1 MKKRITSILIVDD
14 DTDDQELLQEA
25 IQTVAPSVSWMV
37 AINGEEALKILQA
50 PGAPLPDLIFLD
62 LNMPRM
68 NGKVFL
74 GKIKQINALCQ
85 IPVIIYTTAKLEED
99 LKETRRLGA
108 EHFFTKPDSF
118 DGICQLV
125 SSVLAL
131 PPSVVV

>member
-62 LNMPRM
+62 LNLTTV
-68 NGKVFL
+68 NGKAVLDMLKQNKRLKSIKVILFS
-74 GKIKQINALCQ
+74 GNAPDNYQSFIDKDGATAFYVKPSSGDGYKKIVEEVIN
-85 IPVIIYTTAKLEED
+85 
-99 LKETRRLGA
+99 
-108 EHFFTKPDSF
+108 
-118 DGICQLV
+118 GIR
-125 SSVLAL
+125 
-131 PPSVVV
+131 